1 MTKREQVLAALF
13 AVVSAEILNLR
24 WAGAVRNE
32 VVPVEA
38 PPRGLVIV
46 RDGAP
51 GEPEIT
57 MSPPVYSYQHRA
69 EIELFAQSASGQED
83 AVFDAAA
90 EAIGRALAA
99 DRTLGG
105 LCDWVEPQAPEPQVI
120 PVQGGAPI
128 KAATIAVILHYDT
141 TDPLI

>member
-13 AVVSAEILNLR
+13 AVVAAEMQKLR
-24 WAGAVRNE
+24 WAEAVRNE
-32 VVPVEA
+32 VVPLEVPA
-38 PPRGLVIV
+38 GGLVIV

-51 GEPEIT
+51 GEPEVT
-57 MSPPVYSYQHRA
+57 LSPLVYSYQHRA
-69 EIELFAQSASGQED
+69 EVELFAQSDRRQED
-83 AVFDAAA
+83 AVFDTAA

-128 KAATIAVILHYDT
+128 KAATIAVILFYDT